1 MSADRPTLDE
11 FTGTTPLDQY
21 DPRGYASPL
30 GDGSERETKALDA
43 AVALTASRWGPPFA
57 TSPDDAGEWWFSAYE
72 CAALSVEDAIVDA
85 LLADAGGER
94 A

>member
-11 FTGTTPLDQY
+11 FTDTTPLDQY
-21 DPRGYASPL
+21 VRRGYASTAR
-30 GDGSERETKALDA
+30 GSERETKALDA

-57 TSPDDAGEWWFSAYE
+57 TSPDDAGEWWFSAYD
-72 CAALSVEDAIVDA
+72 CAALAVEDAIVDA

>member
-11 FTGTTPLDQY
+11 FTDTTPLDQY
-21 DPRGYASPL
+21 VSRGYASTAR
-30 GDGSERETKALDA
+30 GSERETKALDA

-72 CAALSVEDAIVDA
+72 CAALAVEDAIVDA